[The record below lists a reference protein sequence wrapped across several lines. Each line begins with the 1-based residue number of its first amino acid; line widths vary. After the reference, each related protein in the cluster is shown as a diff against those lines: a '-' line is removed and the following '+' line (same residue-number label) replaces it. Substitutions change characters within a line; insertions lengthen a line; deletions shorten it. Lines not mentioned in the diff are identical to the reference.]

1 MYVYSTYKSRCPFS
15 VGFIEPKI
23 WLAGCQLKLTTAPC
37 YYLRCSKVAVSVGR
51 WVRLVAFRRS
61 LFVGCFGS
69 SAVGRLLYSLRGR
82 LPCVDCCGWLLWLVA
97 VLRCGSVIV
106 GQSPRRLL
114 PFVER
119 VVGRPLSELV
129 VVDWSFCFASL

>member
-1 MYVYSTYKSRCPFS
+1 MNIL
-15 VGFIEPKI
+15 GFIEPKI
-23 WLAGCQLKLTTAPC
+23 WLAGCQLKLTTAPY

-51 WVRLVAFRRS
+51 WL

-82 LPCVDCCGWLLWLVA
+82 LLCVDCCGWLLWLVA

-106 GQSPRRLL
+106 VQSLRRLL
-114 PFVER
+114 PLLR
-119 VVGRPLSELV
+119 ALW
-129 VVDWSFCFASL
+129 VDR